1 MAYLSDWKALDNV
14 ISAVSGVQA
23 VVGIPSKLLKSG
35 NQRELEK
42 AIGAFERDLIIPKY
56 ETDQQKMKKGTR
68 INLHKC
74 NQMFCLPRAS
84 SEQCSDN
91 NGWPHTLLAALLSC
105 LFILSCQLL
114 ISNGW
119 KAIRKALFLLT
130 FWRVQTQGVQSI
142 YSTAGAAQC
151 PVLHFILR
159 LTIHFTILINTPAW
173 CFAELVQHIVEKFLH
188 PHLR

>member
-1 MAYLSDWKALDNV
+1 MAYLSNWKALEIV

-74 NQMFCLPRAS
+74 NQIFCLPLAS

-91 NGWPHTLLAALLSC
+91 GRPHSCLVFLFSPVNFSYLTAGKQFVKHYSYWPFKGYRRRENRAYTLQQVQHSVLFFILYSDS
-105 LFILSCQLL
+105 LFILQ
-114 ISNGW
+114 
-119 KAIRKALFLLT
+119 
-130 FWRVQTQGVQSI
+130 
-142 YSTAGAAQC
+142 Y
-151 PVLHFILR
+151 
-159 LTIHFTILINTPAW
+159 
-173 CFAELVQHIVEKFLH
+173 
-188 PHLR
+188 

>member
-1 MAYLSDWKALDNV
+1 MAYLSDWKALDIV

-35 NQRELEK
+35 NQRKLEK

-74 NQMFCLPRAS
+74 NQIFCLPLAS

-91 NGWPHTLLAALLSC
+91 GRPHSC
-105 LFILSCQLL
+105 LVFLFSPVNFSYLTAGKQFVKHYSYWLFKGYRRREYTVSTPQQVQHSVLFFILYSDSLFILQ
-114 ISNGW
+114 
-119 KAIRKALFLLT
+119 
-130 FWRVQTQGVQSI
+130 
-142 YSTAGAAQC
+142 Y
-151 PVLHFILR
+151 
-159 LTIHFTILINTPAW
+159 
-173 CFAELVQHIVEKFLH
+173 
-188 PHLR
+188 